1 MQATQTI
8 RVDPQQKLVAITLTG
23 FFDAAGATQLA
34 IDAKAA
40 IDSLAG
46 PRNQHLTLIDV
57 SDCKLQSQD
66 VVAAFQNAL
75 GNPLYTSRRLAFVTD
90 SSLSR
95 IQVRRVLN
103 RDTARWFGNRREAE
117 AWLCDDRPAQGA

>member
-8 RVDPQQKLVAITLTG
+8 RVDPHRKLVAITLTG
-23 FFDAAGATQLA
+23 FFDVAGATQLA

-46 PRNQHLTLIDV
+46 PRNQHLTLIDF
-57 SDCKLQSQD
+57 SDCKTQSQD
-66 VVAAFQNAL
+66 VVAAFQRAL
-75 GNPLYTSRRLAFVTD
+75 GNPLYAARRLAFITG

-95 IQVRRVLN
+95 IQARRVLN
-103 RDTARWFGNRREAE
+103 RDTARWFDNRREAE
-117 AWLCDDRPAQGA
+117 AWLGDDRSAQSA